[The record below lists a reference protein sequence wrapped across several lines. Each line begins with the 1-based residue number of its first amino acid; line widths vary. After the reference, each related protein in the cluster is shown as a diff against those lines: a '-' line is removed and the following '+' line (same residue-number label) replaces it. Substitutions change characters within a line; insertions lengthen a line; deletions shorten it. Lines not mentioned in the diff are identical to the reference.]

1 MLIKFFQ
8 ISEKRIHV
16 NCFIGTQNRPVVD
29 GWILGPVNDPG
40 NVIEKRTHEKIKN
53 NFLDKIRVEESDS
66 PAHEKSREP
75 IGRAACL

>member
-1 MLIKFFQ
+1 
-8 ISEKRIHV
+8 
-16 NCFIGTQNRPVVD
+16 
-29 GWILGPVNDPG
+29 VNDPG